1 MLHPRILFIVFLIMP
16 FLLSAQ
22 KKSEGR
28 EMKFHQKALQ
38 YYQASA
44 FDEALVEL
52 DKALKIN
59 PENIESWLLKGDI
72 QSIRRDDVAAMASYS
87 KAISIDENFF
97 PPAFYILANLQF
109 GSRLY
114 GESIANY
121 EKFLTFPN
129 VKDAE
134 YERAVKNIKLAGFRL
149 KAIQNPVP
157 FEPVNLGKEVNSGGY
172 DFINY
177 LSADGEQLYFTRRTP
192 KGPRKDEEFYFAVR
206 IGDTLWGN
214 IQNLGPPVNTPGDE
228 GALCLSPDGQ
238 FLFFAACNRPDGY
251 GSCDLYASKRK
262 GEGWSEPQNLGPVVN
277 STYWESQPTFSSDG
291 RTLFFVSN
299 RPGGLGSSDIWFTRL
314 EADGWTSPQ
323 NAGPVINTPEA
334 ERGPFLHP
342 DGQTLYFS
350 SKGHPG
356 MGEGDIFMSRMNAD
370 GEWSPPVNL
379 GYPINTEADEVNLV
393 VDLQGKFA
401 YISSSIEGSY
411 RLTDIYSFRLPD
423 LVKPLVVTY
432 LKGTVSDSISGAKL
446 KADFILT
453 DLKSGK
459 EVVKST
465 SNAATGTFLVSI
477 PAHRNYALTIEK
489 TGYLFYSANFFIDN
503 EAGVDKPYLQNFL
516 LKPIRKDEITV
527 LRNVFFETDS
537 SRLLP
542 ESEAE
547 LDKLVKF
554 LDLNK
559 NISIEISGHTDNT
572 GSVTYNDDLSVKRAA
587 AVYRYLS
594 DKGISR
600 KRMMFKGYG
609 ASIPVADNHTAEGK
623 AANRRT
629 EFKILEISGVK

>member
-1 MLHPRILFIVFLIMP
+1 MQ
-16 FLLSAQ
+16 LS
-22 KKSEGR
+22 
-28 EMKFHQKALQ
+28 H
-38 YYQASA
+38 
-44 FDEALVEL
+44 
-52 DKALKIN
+52 
-59 PENIESWLLKGDI
+59 
-72 QSIRRDDVAAMASYS
+72 
-87 KAISIDENFF
+87 
-97 PPAFYILANLQF
+97 
-109 GSRLY
+109 
-114 GESIANY
+114 
-121 EKFLTFPN
+121 
-129 VKDAE
+129 
-134 YERAVKNIKLAGFRL
+134 FRL
-149 KAIQNPVP
+149 NAIKNPVP
-157 FEPVNLGKEVNSGGY
+157 FEPVNLGNEVNSEGY

-206 IGDTLWGN
+206 ISDTVWGN
-214 IQNLGPPVNTPGDE
+214 IKNLGQPVNTLGDE

-262 GEGWSEPQNLGPVVN
+262 GQEWSEPQNLGAVVN
-277 STYWESQPTFSSDG
+277 SSQWESQPTFSPDG

-314 EADGWTSPQ
+314 EANGWSAPQ

-334 ERGPFLHP
+334 ERGPFMHP

-356 MGEGDIFMSRMNAD
+356 MGEGDIFMSRMDAD
-370 GEWSPPVNL
+370 GEWSQPVNL
-379 GYPINTEADEVNLV
+379 GYPINTEADEVNMV
-393 VDLQGKFA
+393 VDMKGRYA

-411 RLTDIYSFRLPD
+411 GLTDIYSFRLPEH
-423 LVKPLVVTY
+423 VKPLAVTY
-432 LKGTVSDSISGAKL
+432 LKGIVSDSITGEKIN
-446 KADFILT
+446 ADFILT

-459 EVVKST
+459 EVVRSSSNTT
-465 SNAATGTFLVSI
+465 SGEFLVSI

-489 TGYLFYSANFFIDN
+489 SGYLFYSANFFIDD
-503 EAGVDKPYLQNFL
+503 EAGLDKPYLRNFL

-537 SRLLP
+537 SSLLP

-547 LDKLVKF
+547 LDKLAKF
-554 LDLNK
+554 IELNK

-572 GSVTYNDDLSVKRAA
+572 GTVDYNNDLSVKRAA
-587 AVYRYLS
+587 AVYRYLA

-609 ASIPVADNHTAEGK
+609 ASVPVADNQTTEGK

-629 EFKILEISGVK
+629 EFKILDTNSVK

>member
-1 MLHPRILFIVFLIMP
+1 
-16 FLLSAQ
+16 
-22 KKSEGR
+22 
-28 EMKFHQKALQ
+28 MKHHRKALQ

-52 DKALKIN
+52 DKALRIN
-59 PENIESWLLKGDI
+59 SESIESWLLKGDI
-72 QSIRRDDVAAMASYS
+72 LSIRREDASAMESYT
-87 KAISIDENFF
+87 KAISIDETFF
-97 PPAFYILANLQF
+97 PPALYILANLQF
-109 GSRLY
+109 RAKLY
-114 GESIANY
+114 NESIANY
-121 EKFLTFPN
+121 EKYLTYPN

-134 YERAVKNIKLAGFRL
+134 YDRAKKNTHLAEFRL
-149 KAIQNPVP
+149 NAIKNPVP
-157 FEPVNLGKEVNSGGY
+157 FEPVNLGNEVNSEGY

-206 IGDTLWGN
+206 VSDTEWGN
-214 IQNLGPPVNTPGDE
+214 IRNLGYPVNTPGDE

-262 GEGWSEPQNLGPVVN
+262 GQEWSEPQNLGPVVN
-277 STYWESQPTFSSDG
+277 SSHWESQPTFSPDG

-299 RPGGLGSSDIWFTRL
+299 RPGGLGGSDIWFTRM
-314 EADGWTSPQ
+314 EANGWSAPQ

-334 ERGPFLHP
+334 ERGPFMHP

-356 MGEGDIFMSRMNAD
+356 MGEGDIFMSRMDAD
-370 GEWSPPVNL
+370 GEWSQPINL
-379 GYPINTEADEVNLV
+379 GYPINTEADEVNMV
-393 VDLQGKFA
+393 VDLQGRYA

-411 RLTDIYSFRLPD
+411 GLTDIYSFRLPEH
-423 LVKPLVVTY
+423 VKPLAVTY
-432 LKGTVSDSISGAKL
+432 LKGIVSDSITGIKL
-446 KADFILT
+446 NADFILT

-459 EVVKST
+459 EVVRSS
-465 SNAATGTFLVSI
+465 SNAATGEFLVSI

-489 TGYLFYSANFFIDN
+489 AGYLFYSANFFIDD
-503 EAGVDKPYLQNFL
+503 EAGMDKPYLRNFL

-547 LDKLVKF
+547 LDKLFKF

-559 NISIEISGHTDNT
+559 NIRIEISGHTDNT
-572 GSVTYNDDLSVKRAA
+572 GAVAYNNELSLARAA
-587 AVYRYLS
+587 AVYRYLA

-609 ASIPVADNHTAEGK
+609 ATVPVADNQASEGK

-629 EFKILEISGVK
+629 EFKILDTNGVK